1 MAKTFEFNSMEE
13 LINKIE
19 QKDLN
24 LSMEIFTQIKKAFN
38 KKKKRIIAFTALIT
52 PQYSDIEEY
61 IEFSID
67 RDQWP
72 ISLNTCLQVFSENDM
87 FEECIEVR
95 DILKVLENES
105 K

>member
-38 KKKKRIIAFTALIT
+38 KKKLTRKA
-52 PQYSDIEEY
+52 
-61 IEFSID
+61 
-67 RDQWP
+67 
-72 ISLNTCLQVFSENDM
+72 
-87 FEECIEVR
+87 
-95 DILKVLENES
+95 
-105 K
+105 